1 MITNHQAKYYA
12 HELTRQAAGDDIDR
26 ISTSLFDASVDL
38 NPHQIEAALFA
49 LRSPLSKGV
58 VLADEV
64 GLGKTIEAGLVLC
77 QYWAERKR
85 HILVISP
92 ASLRRQWAAELI
104 EKFNL
109 PTEILDA
116 RAVRQ
121 RKKDGIYNPFRQNKV
136 IILSYHYASRMEDE
150 LRAIPW
156 NLVVFDEAH
165 KLRNAH
171 QKSNRMGKAL
181 RRALDGRQKLLLTAT
196 PIQNSLMELY
206 GLSTLI
212 DEHIFG
218 DDKAF
223 RKQYLHNGTNL
234 EELRERLKGFIK
246 RTLRRDVVEYV
257 RYTERRTFTQPFT
270 PGDDEQRLYDGISA
284 FMLRE
289 ESYALPKRQRYLT
302 TLILRKLLASSTCAV
317 TETLKRIRERLI
329 RLRDQQVVSD

>member
-1 MITNHQAKYYA
+1 
-12 HELTRQAAGDDIDR
+12 
-26 ISTSLFDASVDL
+26 
-38 NPHQIEAALFA
+38 
-49 LRSPLSKGV
+49 
-58 VLADEV
+58 
-64 GLGKTIEAGLVLC
+64 
-77 QYWAERKR
+77 
-85 HILVISP
+85 
-92 ASLRRQWAAELI
+92 
-104 EKFNL
+104 
-109 PTEILDA
+109 
-116 RAVRQ
+116 
-121 RKKDGIYNPFRQNKV
+121 
-136 IILSYHYASRMEDE
+136 MEDE

-270 PGDDEQRLYDGISA
+270 PVSYTHLTLPTRLS
-284 FMLRE
+284 
-289 ESYALPKRQRYLT
+289 
-302 TLILRKLLASSTCAV
+302 V
-317 TETLKRIRERLI
+317 
-329 RLRDQQVVSD
+329 